1 MGEKARKQRRQ
12 EHYTTGTVCEGK
24 FRIKEEL
31 EMGSY
36 KILRRHNFSEI
47 LNLVILSLAKL

>member
-1 MGEKARKQRRQ
+1 MGEKARKQRRR